1 MVCGS
6 VTAKER
12 ALIASALLFVILLL
26 SSSCASTASS
36 PACSQSSVYQ
46 FAATPVG
53 LLRLNQQTGET
64 HVLFQGSWVAV
75 RELDLGLDSLL
86 RSGLVPQ

>member
-1 MVCGS
+1 MRPLFLAMLLVLVC
-6 VTAKER
+6 A
-12 ALIASALLFVILLL
+12 
-26 SSSCASTASS
+26 SCASVEPSAVPVQP
-36 PACSQSSVYQ
+36 PACSQASVYQ